1 MSYSGLE
8 EKEILC
14 LLKSG
19 DTQAL
24 GELYSRNKV
33 QIFANIRRLVK
44 SEDIAE
50 ELLQDVF
57 VKVWD
62 KRDLL
67 DPEKSFRSYLF
78 RIAEN
83 LVYDFFR
90 KAARDKKL
98 EAHIMSV
105 ATELYSHIEETLYTK
120 ESTSILNRAVE
131 QLPPQR
137 RRVFTLCKIEG
148 RSYEEVS
155 QLLGIST
162 STINDHIVKATRSV
176 REYLFLSKDAALL
189 FLIAA
194 IIGRN

>member
-189 FLIAA
+189 LLIAA

>member
-120 ESTSILNRAVE
+120 ESTSMLNRAVE

-189 FLIAA
+189 LLIAA